1 MFGNMIRDIWTST
14 PGLENLLLSGIDG
27 IVIEKKND
35 TEDDDLIAAEAGNL
49 IKECQRFG
57 QELNS
62 GPLQFF
68 TTRYEHCTVAI
79 QMVTEDYF
87 LLGIV
92 KDPKY
97 MGVVRYQFNLK
108 SYEWYSAIA

>member
-1 MFGNMIRDIWTST
+1 MFGNMIRDIWEST
-14 PGLENLLLSGIDG
+14 PGLENLLLSGVDG
-27 IVIEKKND
+27 IVIEKKHD
-35 TEDDDLIAAEAGNL
+35 SDEDDLIAAEAGSL

-57 QELNS
+57 EEISS
-62 GPLQFF
+62 GPMQFF
-68 TTRYEHCTVAI
+68 STQYEHCTIAI

-92 KDPKY
+92 KDSKY
-97 MGVVRYQFNLK
+97 MGQVRYQFNLK